1 MFEAGAILLVH
12 GVSGEYL
19 IHKRGHGN
27 EVAGTPTGD
36 LDAHYGNREGS
47 LHRAASPQENQ
58 PFPVCHVL
66 GQMVGI
72 FLDGS
77 VMPPNDGIGWQSLR
91 LNLTEGHILEPSV
104 DAVILQ
110 VLRLQL
116 PAFSLR
122 CFTTGRRRSIWRCRQ
137 VLGATLAD
145 LGEKLLKLSVCR
157 FQCSHGNHLPSVLSQ
172 IRQSRPR

>member
-12 GVSGEYL
+12 GVAGENL

-36 LDAHYGNREGS
+36 LDAHDSNREGG

-58 PFPVCHVL
+58 PFPFCHVL

-72 FLDGS
+72 FLDDS

-116 PAFSLR
+116 SAFSPR
-122 CFTTGRRRSIWRCRQ
+122 RFTKGRRCSIWRCRKM
-137 VLGATLAD
+137 LGATLAD
-145 LGEKLLKLSVCR
+145 LGEKLLKLFVCR
-157 FQCSHGNHLPSVLSQ
+157 LQCSHGNHLPSFPSRM
-172 IRQSRPR
+172 RQSPHQ